1 MGVVSMVSAAVVSL
15 LLWFAGVAADASDHR
30 YKINDP
36 VPLYAN
42 KVGPFH
48 NPRLGFC
55 SSCSLVSDLSLCF
68 QDLFD
73 LCVFFCAFDPLEM
86 EETMDALLGVF
97 SSCCWNGWIV
107 LFSWF
112 LMCLVSYLR
121 FEFGQ

>member
-73 LCVFFCAFDPLEM
+73 LCVFY
-86 EETMDALLGVF
+86 LLLIRWKWKKRWM
-97 SSCCWNGWIV
+97 SCWGFLARV
-107 LFSWF
+107 AGMGGLFYF
-112 LMCLVSYLR
+112 LG
-121 FEFGQ
+121 F